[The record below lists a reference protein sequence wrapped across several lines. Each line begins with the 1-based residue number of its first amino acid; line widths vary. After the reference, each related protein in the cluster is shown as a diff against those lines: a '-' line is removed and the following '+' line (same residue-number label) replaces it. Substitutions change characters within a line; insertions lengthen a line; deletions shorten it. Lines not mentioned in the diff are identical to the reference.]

1 MAFLAD
7 ELICWGEYVLV
18 SGTVEDGRAAG
29 CRGAATADRTQPAS
43 CGVHESRETNEGTRF
58 TSRNRT
64 GVQRSFVMKTKE
76 GSLGRRS
83 NGMVLRLEQ
92 ELGTG
97 RTQVGGIGPP
107 SVRVQKNP
115 VRRGFVVLVCGRYR
129 TRTDDL
135 FRVKEARYQLRQSPA
150 ANEFSSTATLDT
162 SPDRAP
168 VVHRRATPPVSSARF
183 VYPEN
188 YRYSLQSTQKCAQ
201 LRMWRSGSASPC
213 QGEGREFE
221 SRHPLEVGR
230 PKGRFSLV

>member
-1 MAFLAD
+1 MGAR
-7 ELICWGEYVLV
+7 
-18 SGTVEDGRAAG
+18 TV
-29 CRGAATADRTQPAS
+29 
-43 CGVHESRETNEGTRF
+43 
-58 TSRNRT
+58 SRNRT

-76 GSLGRRS
+76 GSLGRRT
-83 NGMVLRLEQ
+83 NGMVLRLEE

-97 RTQVGGIGPP
+97 RAQVGGAGPP

-115 VRRGFVVLVCGRYR
+115 AEAGLCRDNRRRYR

-150 ANEFSSTATLDT
+150 ASEFCSTATLDT
-162 SPDRAP
+162 SPGRAP
-168 VVHRRATPPVSSARF
+168 AVHRRATRRTSFARF

-221 SRHPLEVGR
+221 SRHPLELNR